1 VGFGAT
7 GSQGQ
12 FNFAAWRISLAEAV
26 AKAGGLNDASAEP
39 AYVFL
44 YRGVTRDV
52 AEQLGIDISKY
63 PGPIIPVIFNVNF
76 RDPAGYFLATR
87 FQMQNKDVL
96 YISNATTVQ
105 ATKAMNF
112 FTTIVNTA
120 NDPITFATNI
130 YGLKNLIKG
139 TTSGVVTTTNAI
151 TTP

>member
-1 VGFGAT
+1 M
-7 GSQGQ
+7 
-12 FNFAAWRISLAEAV
+12 
-26 AKAGGLNDASAEP
+26 NDAVAEP

-44 YRGVTRDV
+44 YRGETREV

-63 PGPIIPVIFNVNF
+63 PGPIIPVVFNVNF

-105 ATKAMNF
+105 AAKAMNYF
-112 FTTIVNTA
+112 SLVINTA
-120 NDPITFATNI
+120 NDPINFATNI

-139 TTSGVVTTTNAI
+139 TASGVVTSTTL